1 MKKAFSKIISAA
13 VMLYTSANSLNTKAE
28 TKDYR
33 NDSWSMA
40 RSLYWVEVPVSR
52 IPDPEPSLMSSIST
66 TIVKWIEFVLVAL
79 VFVIWIISYFKIRKI
94 DDKKLRE
101 KKIKKTII
109 IIAIIVII
117 GILVALWDRMYENNM
132 FDNLLGK

>member
-13 VMLYTSANSLNTKAE
+13 VMLYTGTNPFNTKAS
-28 TKDYR
+28 DNYPR
-33 NDSWSMA
+33 DASWSMA

-52 IPDPEPSLMSSIST
+52 IPDPEPSLLSSIST

-94 DDKKLRE
+94 DDKKLRA

-117 GILVALWDRMYENNM
+117 GILVTLWDRMYESNM